1 MKLFGVDDEP
11 HDPNFL
17 SFGQTSQVFGS
28 NIMHSPKKTAWKCN
42 LTSSIHC
49 QMCSDV
55 VSSWGYYVVEDFS
68 ALLGQHP
75 LLSNSKFHRSFICI
89 PDAMIVPRASM
100 SSGLEEKKAMAS
112 SCQSLISLGLM
123 LCLPLLIG
131 IVAQP
136 TQVGCASQQS
146 GVTRRG
152 FKASLCPPNL
162 SPW

>member
-1 MKLFGVDDEP
+1 MRRKVLPVMKLFGVDDKP

-68 ALLGQHP
+68 VLLGQHP

-123 LCLPLLIG
+123 LCLPLLMG

-136 TQVGCASQQS
+136 A
-146 GVTRRG
+146 
-152 FKASLCPPNL
+152 KLCL
-162 SPW
+162 SAKRHNQERL

>member
-1 MKLFGVDDEP
+1 MRRKVLPVMKLFGVDDKP

-68 ALLGQHP
+68 VLLGQHP

-112 SCQSLISLGLM
+112 SCQSLISSGLI
-123 LCLPLLIG
+123 LCLPLLMG

-136 TQVGCASQQS
+136 AKLCLSAK
-146 GVTRRG
+146 RRNQER
-152 FKASLCPPNL
+152 L
-162 SPW
+162 